1 MTSIHR
7 NVLNDKYT
15 RNVYTEMYLMTSIHR
30 NVLNDKYTQKCT

>member
-7 NVLNDKYT
+7 NVLNDKY
-15 RNVYTEMYLMTSIHR
+15 EMYLMTSIHR

>member
-7 NVLNDKYT
+7 NVLNDKY
-15 RNVYTEMYLMTSIHR
+15 NVLNDKIHR